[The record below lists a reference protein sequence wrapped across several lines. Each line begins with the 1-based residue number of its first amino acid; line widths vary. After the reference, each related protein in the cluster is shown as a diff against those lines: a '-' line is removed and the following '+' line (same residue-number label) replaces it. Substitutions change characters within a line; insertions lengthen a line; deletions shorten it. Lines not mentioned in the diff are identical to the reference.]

1 MTAPYTGRFAPSPT
15 GPLHFGSL
23 IAALASYLDARAA
36 GGRWLVR
43 MEDLD
48 PPREMA
54 GAADHILRQLEQ
66 HGLHWDG
73 EVLWQSRRGEAY
85 EAIIADWLTRERAFF
100 CRCSRRDVHA
110 MGGAYN
116 GHCRRLGLASR
127 GNAVRVVVPADTV
140 VTFDDLIQGPQR
152 QRLETAFGDFVIRRR
167 DGFYAYQLAVAADD
181 AHQGISHVIRGSDLL
196 DSTPR
201 QIFILGLLGAPAPVY
216 GHIPVA
222 VNPGGQK
229 LSKQNLAR
237 SLDHHSPAGNL
248 LRALG
253 WLGLAPESGESCP
266 ETILAAAVERW
277 HRGRLPRGLSLPAPQ
292 AWA

>member
-48 PPREMA
+48 PPREMP

-73 EVLWQSRRGEAY
+73 DVLWQSGRGEAY
-85 EAIIADWLTRERAFF
+85 EAIIDDWLAREQAFF
-100 CRCSRRDVHA
+100 CRCSRRHVRA
-110 MGGAYN
+110 MGGAYD
-116 GHCRRLGLASR
+116 GRCRRLGLASR
-127 GNAVRVVVPADTV
+127 GNAVRVVVPAETV
-140 VTFDDLIQGPQR
+140 VTFEDLFQGPQR
-152 QRLETAFGDFVIRRR
+152 QQLDTAFGDFVIRRR
-167 DGFYAYQLAVAADD
+167 DGYYAYQLAVAADD

-201 QIFILGLLGAPAPVY
+201 QIFILGLLGAPVPVY

-229 LSKQNLAR
+229 LGKQNLAR
-237 SLDHHSPAGNL
+237 SLDHHSPADNL
-248 LRALG
+248 RHALT
-253 WLGLAPESGESCP
+253 WLGLPPAPGITDP
-266 ETILAAAVERW
+266 GRMLAEAVAAWDR
-277 HRGRLPRGLSLPAPQ
+277 RRITPGLSRPAPF

>member
-66 HGLHWDG
+66 HGLRWDG
-73 EVLWQSRRGEAY
+73 EVLWQSRRSEAY
-85 EAIIADWLTRERAFF
+85 EAIIADWLAREQAFF
-100 CRCSRRDVHA
+100 CRCSRRHVRA
-110 MGGAYN
+110 MGGGYD
-116 GHCRRLGLASR
+116 GRCRRLGLGSR

-140 VTFDDLIQGPQR
+140 VTFDDLFQGPQG
-152 QRLETAFGDFVIRRR
+152 QQLGTAFGDFVIRRR
-167 DGFYAYQLAVAADD
+167 DGYHAYQLAVAADD
-181 AHQGISHVIRGSDLL
+181 AYQGISHVIRGSDLL

-201 QIFILGLLGAPAPVY
+201 QIFILDSLGASTPVY

-237 SLDHHSPAGNL
+237 SLDHHSPADNL
-248 LRALG
+248 QRALV
-253 WLGLAPESGESCP
+253 WLGLPPAPGTASP
-266 ETILAAAVERW
+266 EQILAEAVAVWDRSLITPE
-277 HRGRLPRGLSLPAPQ
+277 LSRPAPS
-292 AWA
+292 AWV